1 MSQTIN
7 VYYMTINTTGS
18 AGNAT
23 GSATTNVRGGIS
35 GFLYSVVVK
44 PNTSG
49 WASTTDITFTEAEA
63 PGRALL
69 TLTNK
74 NSALASYPVRI
85 AEAGTDGAAL
95 STYAPFALAGS
106 QITVSLAQ
114 ANAQTPAL
122 EVWFYVLR

>member
-1 MSQTIN
+1 MTQIVN
-7 VYYMTINTTGS
+7 VYYTRVNTTGS

-23 GSATTNVRGGIS
+23 GSATTDVPGGIT

-49 WASTTDITFTEAEA
+49 WAATTDITFTEADA
-63 PGRALL
+63 PARTFL

-74 NSALASYPVRI
+74 DNTQVSYQVRVV
-85 AEAGTDGAAL
+85 ENDSTGTAL
-95 STYAPFALAGS
+95 STYTPIALAGD